1 MKEKPNIKNQLI
13 KINITNMTKV
23 SVFGQQSTET
33 KELKKIEFVEG
44 LDAPSKMRVASRG
57 PSSYE
62 NVMLLELGYFN
73 DGDLIMAWDNI
84 DDKMIYRGY
93 WNDGVV

>member
-1 MKEKPNIKNQLI
+1 
-13 KINITNMTKV
+13 MTKV
-23 SVFGQQSTET
+23 SVFGKQPTKT

-44 LDAPSKMRVASRG
+44 LDAPSKMRCASRG

-84 DDKMIYRGY
+84 DYKMIYRGH